1 MPKQSSKETKGRSSG
16 KLDTAIIVALIALV
30 GTLATA
36 FFSSPVIIA
45 WIQRTPAPSAQTN
58 PVSSSSVDSGGT
70 VETSLTPLSSVVISS
85 DESCLKQ
92 YFADIDSAKLE
103 SIEVGADDYIYFSS
117 DEFAS
122 KEFLGPFGIK
132 LTQNGKMI
140 GAFKIIFFPDSR
152 LFKLTSIVDS
162 NCQQISESKYSNTS
176 NSGDP
181 NAIRNFA
188 HLLFQLGEAQFDMNF
203 QSNTNDRFE
212 LIFKQS
218 R

>member
-1 MPKQSSKETKGRSSG
+1 MPKQSSKETKGRSSR
-16 KLDTAIIVALIALV
+16 KLDTTIIVALIALV

-36 FFSSPVIIA
+36 LFSSPVIIA
-45 WIQRTPAPSAQTN
+45 WIQRTPAPPAQTN
-58 PVSSSSVDSGGT
+58 PPSSSSVDSSGT
-70 VETSLTPLSSVVISS
+70 VETSLTPLSSVVTSS

-103 SIEVGADDYIYFSS
+103 SIEVGADKYVYLSS
-117 DEFAS
+117 DELAS

-140 GAFKIIFFPDSR
+140 GAFTIIFFPDSK

-162 NCQQISESKYSNTS
+162 NCQPILGYSNTS

-181 NAIRNFA
+181 NAIRNFS
-188 HLLFQLGEAQFDMNF
+188 HLLFQLAEARFDMEF
-203 QSNTNDRFE
+203 QFNTNDRFE
-212 LIFKQS
+212 LIFKQL

>member
-1 MPKQSSKETKGRSSG
+1 MPKQSSKETKGRSSR
-16 KLDTAIIVALIALV
+16 KLDTTIIVALIALV

-36 FFSSPVIIA
+36 LFSSPVIIA
-45 WIQRTPAPSAQTN
+45 WIQRTPAPPAQTN
-58 PVSSSSVDSGGT
+58 PPSSSSVDSSGT
-70 VETSLTPLSSVVISS
+70 VETSLTPLSSVVTSS

-92 YFADIDSAKLE
+92 YFADIDSAKLGN
-103 SIEVGADDYIYFSS
+103 IEVGADKYVYLSS
-117 DEFAS
+117 DELAS

-140 GAFKIIFFPDSR
+140 GAFTIIFFPDSK

-162 NCQQISESKYSNTS
+162 NCQPILGYSNTS

-181 NAIRNFA
+181 NAIRNFS
-188 HLLFQLGEAQFDMNF
+188 HLLFQLAEARFDMEF
-203 QSNTNDRFE
+203 QFNTNDRFE
-212 LIFKQS
+212 LIFKQL

>member
-1 MPKQSSKETKGRSSG
+1 MPKQSSKETKGGSSR
-16 KLDTAIIVALIALV
+16 KLDTTIIVALIALV

-36 FFSSPVIIA
+36 LFSSPVIIA
-45 WIQRTPAPSAQTN
+45 WIQRTPAPPAQTN
-58 PVSSSSVDSGGT
+58 PPSSSSVDSSGT
-70 VETSLTPLSSVVISS
+70 VETSLTPLSSVVTSS

-92 YFADIDSAKLE
+92 YFADIDSAKLG
-103 SIEVGADDYIYFSS
+103 SIEVGADKYVYLSS

-140 GAFKIIFFPDSR
+140 GAFTIIFFPDTK

-162 NCQQISESKYSNTS
+162 NCQPILGYSNTS

-181 NAIRNFA
+181 NAIRNFS
-188 HLLFQLGEAQFDMNF
+188 HLLFQLAEARFDMEF
-203 QSNTNDRFE
+203 QFNTNDRFE
-212 LIFKQS
+212 LIFKQL

>member
-1 MPKQSSKETKGRSSG
+1 MPKQSSKETKVRSSR
-16 KLDTAIIVALIALV
+16 KLDTTIIVALIALV

-36 FFSSPVIIA
+36 LFSSPVIIA
-45 WIQRTPAPSAQTN
+45 WIQRTPAPPAQTN
-58 PVSSSSVDSGGT
+58 PTSSSSVDSSGT
-70 VETSLTPLSSVVISS
+70 VETSLTPLSSVVTSS

-103 SIEVGADDYIYFSS
+103 SIEVGADKYVYLSS
-117 DEFAS
+117 DELAS

-140 GAFKIIFFPDSR
+140 GAFTILFFPDSK

-162 NCQQISESKYSNTS
+162 NCQQILGYSNTS

-181 NAIRNFA
+181 NAIRNFN
-188 HLLFQLGEAQFDMNF
+188 HLLFQLAEARFDMEF
-203 QSNTNDRFE
+203 QFNTNDRFE
-212 LIFKQS
+212 LIFKQL